1 MILWWKHLSCI
12 IAGVD
17 FDERGRQMKRASRLT
32 KGTNKPQSSLENSNR
47 NSRLSRDDLGSHK
60 GTKEIDPSF
69 EDGMDNKEPKNDH
82 ERAQKPNKKKIKSRN
97 NGYANGSHLKPSSK
111 KQGRS
116 IAYNDDHASD
126 MKEDTYEIP
135 TYLKSL
141 VKPFEGDY
149 FLSPCFEARLI
160 VQLMAE
166 GFLPIS
172 SRHHLLPKLHL
183 QRSVIFPL
191 KSRLHISKNVRKKK
205 SKKFFLT
212 VNTDFDG
219 VVKGCHE
226 QHGIS
231 WLYPTIVESFKQI
244 HNMTKANN
252 SISPTHCPSHA
263 QLEKQSH
270 ENTSITSRDKT
281 NHRYDC
287 KIGKGLEA
295 LMFRNGSC
303 EPNGQVT
310 PVRLYSVEVW
320 NIETNR
326 LASGELGYTVGN
338 IYTSLTGFS
347 REESAGSVQ
356 LATLGALLIHCGF
369 NMWDLGMDMDYKSG
383 LGAQNMKRSDYVKEV
398 HQVRTSYPDIALTY
412 HDTNTESRQSCKDII
427 SIFFDK
433 DVQGSVTVA
442 KKKNNKIINDS
453 KPM

>member
-1 MILWWKHLSCI
+1 MRFSI
-12 IAGVD
+12 GVV
-17 FDERGRQMKRASRLT
+17 FDERGQQMKRASRLA
-32 KGTNKPQSSLENSNR
+32 KGKNKPPSSLENITKS
-47 NSRLSRDDLGSHK
+47 SCCSRDDEGPHK
-60 GTKEIDPSF
+60 STKEIDPSF
-69 EDGMDNKEPKNDH
+69 EDGTDHKELNNDH
-82 ERAQKPNKKKIKSRN
+82 ERGSKPSKKKIKSRN
-97 NGYANGSHLKPSSK
+97 KGNGSHLEPSSK
-111 KQGRS
+111 KQGRNMGNN
-116 IAYNDDHASD
+116 ADHVSD
-126 MKEDTYEIP
+126 LKEDAYEMP

-172 SRHHLLPKLHL
+172 SRYHLLPKLHL

-219 VVKGCHE
+219 VVQGCHE

-231 WLYPTIVESFKQI
+231 WLYPPIVEAFKQI
-244 HNMTKANN
+244 HDMTKKNN
-252 SISPTHCPSHA
+252 SMSPTHRPSYA
-263 QLEKQSH
+263 QLEKQSN
-270 ENTSITSRDKT
+270 EKSSTTSQNKT
-281 NHRYDC
+281 NNRTDS

-295 LMFRNGSC
+295 LMFRSGSC

-398 HQVRTSYPDIALTY
+398 HRVRTSYPDISLTY
-412 HDTNTESRQSCKDII
+412 HDTKSENRQSCKDII
-427 SIFFDK
+427 SEFFDK
-433 DVQGSVTVA
+433 NVQASVTVA
-442 KKKNNKIINDS
+442 KTDNNKQTNVT
-453 KPM
+453 